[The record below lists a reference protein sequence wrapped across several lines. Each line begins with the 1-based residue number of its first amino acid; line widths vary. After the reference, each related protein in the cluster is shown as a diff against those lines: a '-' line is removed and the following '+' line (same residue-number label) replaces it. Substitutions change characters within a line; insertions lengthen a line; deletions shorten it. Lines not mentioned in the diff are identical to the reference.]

1 MNAKPMSNKAGTS
14 SPTDAPSAKPVN
26 SVVGY
31 APDYIKAIAP
41 YQPGRPIDEVARA
54 YRLDPS
60 RIIKLASNENPL
72 GMPDSARR
80 AAVDAMVEVGR
91 YPDGNGFDLKQA
103 LAARHRVP
111 LEWLT
116 LGNGSNDILEL
127 VARAL
132 CRPGESIV
140 FSEYAFAVYPLATM
154 AVGARPIVVPA
165 REFGHDLDAM
175 ADAVT
180 DDTRVMFVANPNNP
194 TGTFAP
200 GEAVRRLLE
209 RVPERVAVV
218 LDEADTEYLEPAQRY
233 DSIGWV
239 RTFPNLIVSRTFSK
253 AFGLAG
259 LRVGFGVAQAAL
271 TDLLNRVRQPFN
283 VNVAAQAAALAAL
296 ADVAFLE
303 RSRQINRAGI
313 GQLQQGFAALGLRYV
328 PSCANFVLVEVGDA
342 VRVNEALLEAGI
354 IVRPVANYGL
364 PTWLRITA
372 GLPKENAALLE
383 ALARIVRV

>member
-1 MNAKPMSNKAGTS
+1 MNAKPLSSKPGTS
-14 SPTDAPSAKPVN
+14 VPTPAPSVKPVDP
-26 SVVGY
+26 VVD

-80 AAVDAMVEVGR
+80 AAVDAMVDVGR

-111 LEWLT
+111 PEWLT
-116 LGNGSNDILEL
+116 LGNGSNDVLEL

-132 CRPGESIV
+132 CGAGESIV

-165 REFGHDLDAM
+165 REFGHDLEAM
-175 ADAVT
+175 ADAVAE
-180 DDTRVMFVANPNNP
+180 DTRVMFVANPNNP

-200 GEAVRRLLE
+200 GMAVRRLLE
-209 RVPERVAVV
+209 RVPARVAVV
-218 LDEADTEYLEPAQRY
+218 LDEAYTEYLEPAQRY
-233 DSIGWV
+233 DSIGWI

-259 LRVGFGVAQAAL
+259 LRIGFGVAQAAL

-303 RSRQINRAGI
+303 RSRQMNRAGI
-313 GQLQQGFAALGLRYV
+313 DRLQQGFAALGLRYV
-328 PSCANFVLVEVGDA
+328 PSHANFVLVEVGDA
-342 VRVNEALLEAGI
+342 ARVNEALLEAGI

-372 GLPKENAALLE
+372 GLPEENAALLE